1 MAGGAALT
9 PAACSPEVA
18 LKLLNPPSRS
28 ILKLNSIDE
37 LCSILGVQKGHLLY
51 ICYKRSDDL
60 KYQSFEMRKKRG
72 GFRKIDSPQK
82 GLRVIQKKLAEI
94 FEENIEF
101 KSCVQGFIKSRGILE
116 NAALHKKS
124 NWILNVDIKDF
135 FGSINFGRVRAAFIA
150 KPFEFHPN
158 VATVVAQICCF
169 KNYLPQGAATS
180 PIVANI
186 VASTLDNRILKYIR
200 SQRLIYSRYAD
211 DITIS
216 AKRVFPNEVAHI
228 NDGKTI
234 IGEDLANIFSRASFE
249 INEKKSRLQSKYSR
263 QEVTGLIVNKKV
275 NVPAEY
281 KNKLRTAI
289 HHWIDDPVDAERKY
303 YIDVLGLSPED
314 AELTKDGSKL
324 KQNIY
329 GRLSFLSMVKG
340 KDDPT
345 YIKLVLKM
353 AEHDPSPPK
362 FIKSIKAE
370 YKMYDVFL
378 CHASEDKEKIVEP
391 LYQELS
397 KIGIHAFYDTKEIG
411 WGDSLVG
418 VINKALLKS
427 KYVIAV
433 MTDSSVGKA
442 WPQQEINSV
451 LNGDI
456 SGGTKRLLP
465 LIYGNKDN
473 ILGNNFLMNDK
484 LYVEWK
490 NNPDEIAKKVQE
502 LLTHNESLNSR

>member
-1 MAGGAALT
+1 M
-9 PAACSPEVA
+9 
-18 LKLLNPPSRS
+18 KLLNPPFRS
-28 ILKLNSIDE
+28 ILKLNSLDE
-37 LCSILGVQKGHLLY
+37 LCNLLGVKKGHLLY

-82 GLRVIQKKLAEI
+82 GLRVIQKNLAAL
-94 FEENIEF
+94 FEENIGF
-101 KSCVQGFIKSRGILE
+101 KSCVQGFIKERGILV
-116 NAALHKKS
+116 NASLHKKS
-124 NWILNVDIKDF
+124 DWVLNVDIKDF
-135 FGSINFGRVRAAFIA
+135 FGSISFGRVRAVFIA
-150 KPFEFHPN
+150 KPFEFHPD

-216 AKRVFPNEVAHI
+216 AKRIFPREIAHI

-234 IGEDLANIFSRASFE
+234 IGEDLANIFSRARFE

-263 QEVTGLIVNKKV
+263 QEVTGLIVNKKI

-289 HHWIDDPVDAERKY
+289 HHWIGNPAEAERKY
-303 YIDVLGLSPED
+303 YIDVLKLNPEEVGLTE
-314 AELTKDGSKL
+314 DGSKL
-324 KQNIY
+324 KHNIY
-329 GRLSFLSMVKG
+329 GRLSFLAMVKG

-345 YIKLVLKM
+345 YIKLILKM
-353 AEHDPSPPK
+353 AAHDPFPPRFLK
-362 FIKSIKAE
+362 QIKAE

-397 KIGIHAFYDTKEIG
+397 KLGIHAFYDAKEIG
-411 WGDSLVG
+411 WGDSLIG
-418 VINKALLKS
+418 VINRALLKS

-433 MTDSSVGKA
+433 MTDNSVGKA

-465 LIYGNKDN
+465 LVCGDKEN
-473 ILGNNFLMNDK
+473 ILSNNFLMNDK

-490 NNPDEIAKKVQE
+490 DNPQEIAKKVQE
-502 LLTHNESLNSR
+502 LLAQNESPRIL